1 MKNNRII
8 LKVILTTFISLLLL
22 IPLAM
27 VSKLVSEREGRRH
40 KAKHEVSNKWGTQQ
54 NITGPILVIPYKQ
67 YYKDKKNIQRE
78 RIDTAYF
85 LPENLI
91 IDGTIIP
98 EKRSRGL
105 YKVVLYKLKGLSF
118 KGHFT
123 SPEFRTLHI
132 SKRNVMWKRAYIIVG
147 IPDTRGIQKSVKL
160 NWNKEKLTF
169 LPGVQNTYV
178 LSNDI
183 HTPVS
188 SYSLNQK
195 KIPFSFKLDIRGSN
209 TLSFAPMGKETNIFL
224 KSTWKHPSF
233 FGSFLPN
240 KRAINDK
247 GFYARWKVS
256 YFGRNYPQ
264 QWVQKTGPGS
274 RALTSSSF
282 GVKMYQPVDFYQKT
296 TRAVKY
302 GFLFIGLT
310 FITFFL
316 FEVFTG
322 LDIHPLQYAFIG
334 ISMVLFYLLFL
345 SLSEH
350 MNFIISYT
358 ISACAVITLITA
370 YCFKVLKQNK
380 RSITMG
386 SLITGLYVYL
396 FILLENE
403 DYTLLLGSVALF
415 VILAVIMYITRNID
429 WYNIGIGK
437 ENKDQI
443 DVKAQL

>member
-1 MKNNRII
+1 
-8 LKVILTTFISLLLL
+8 LL

-27 VSKLVSEREGRRH
+27 VSSLVSEREGRRH
-40 KAKHEVSNKWGTQQ
+40 KAINEVSSKWGNQQ
-54 NITGPILVIPYKQ
+54 NITGPILVIPYKK

-78 RIDTAYF
+78 RIETAYF
-85 LPENLI
+85 LPENLN
-91 IDGTIIP
+91 IDGNIIP
-98 EKRSRGL
+98 ERLSRGL
-105 YKVVLYKLKGLSF
+105 YEVVLYKVKGLSYR
-118 KGHFT
+118 GHFT
-123 SPEFRTLHI
+123 SPDFTSLHI
-132 SKRNVMWKRAYIIVG
+132 SRRNVMWNRAYVIVG

-160 NWNKEKLTF
+160 NWHRNILTF
-169 LPGVQNTYV
+169 LPGVQNSYV
-178 LSNDI
+178 LSNGI

-188 SYSLNQK
+188 SYSLNHK
-195 KIPFSFKLDIRGSN
+195 KIPFSFKLDLRGSN
-209 TLSFAPMGKETNIFL
+209 KLSFAPMGKETIVNL

-240 KRAINDK
+240 KRHVSDI
-247 GFYARWKVS
+247 GFTARWKVS

-264 QWVQKTGPGS
+264 QWVQKTGPES
-274 RALTSSSF
+274 RTLSSSSF

-310 FITFFL
+310 FLTFFL
-316 FEVFTG
+316 FEIFTG

-345 SLSEH
+345 SISEH

-358 ISACAVITLITA
+358 ISAASVITLITA

-386 SLITGLYVYL
+386 SLISGLYVYL

-415 VILAVIMYITRNID
+415 VILSVIMYITRNID
-429 WYNIGIGK
+429 WYNLGIGK
-437 ENKDQI
+437 NQENQI
-443 DVKAQL
+443 DIKA